1 MSGAR
6 GRDGPRGGPRG
17 GPPAIM
23 LGIALIARGR
33 AEGFAHFGATPQAFL
48 ASLAP
53 LVAFPLVGGMLLALN
68 GEVHAGIVSFLETI
82 SVLLA
87 QPVIS
92 ELVAAR
98 WGKGELWLRYA
109 TAFNW
114 CQWVIPVLGSLLIV
128 AIGLLVTMGMPSE
141 WGMPL
146 LLGGLGGYGL
156 WLQWFLAR
164 HGLALGKLR
173 AGGLVVLVNLGT
185 AALLLVPRL
194 LLGWG

>member
-6 GRDGPRGGPRG
+6 PGGSPRG
-17 GPPAIM
+17 GPPALV

-53 LVAFPLVGGMLLALN
+53 LIAFPLVGGLLLALN
-68 GEVHAGIVSFLETI
+68 GEAHAGIVSFLETI

-92 ELVAAR
+92 ELIAAR
-98 WGKGELWLRYA
+98 WGKGDRWLRYA

-114 CQWVIPVLGSLLIV
+114 CQWIIPVLGSLLIV
-128 AIGLLVTMGMPSE
+128 VIGLLITMGMPSG
-141 WGMPL
+141 WGLPA

-164 HGLALGKLR
+164 HGLDLTNLR
-173 AGGLVVLVNLGT
+173 AFVLVVLVNLGT
-185 AALLLVPRL
+185 AALVLVPRL